1 MKYLSILIFL
11 SVLAGC
17 SAPQYQS
24 QDGIVSES
32 MRFLPNWYH
41 HKLGLQLLG
50 DNQYS
55 TAPQAALLRKADVAF
70 FEDDLQSCQI
80 FLERAQ
86 RIAPRDAS
94 IYVRLSYLY
103 WLQEQ
108 SPLAVQTARRAL
120 AVVGSDQLAREE
132 VQRLITEIQKN

>member
-1 MKYLSILIFL
+1 MKCVWIVFVFA
-11 SVLAGC
+11 VLAGC

-24 QDGIVSES
+24 QEGIVSES

-50 DNQYS
+50 ENQYS
-55 TAPQAALLRKADVAF
+55 SAPQSALLRKADVAF
-70 FEDDLQSCQI
+70 FQDDFQSCQI
-80 FLERAQ
+80 LLERAQ

-103 WLQEQ
+103 WLQDQ
-108 SPLAVQTARRAL
+108 NTLAIQTARRAL
-120 AVVGSDQLAREE
+120 AVVGADTLAKEE
-132 VQRLITEIQKN
+132 VQRLILEIQKN

>member
-1 MKYLSILIFL
+1 MKVVTILMI
-11 SVLAGC
+11 VLLAAC

-24 QDGIVSES
+24 QNGILDDS
-32 MRFLPNWYH
+32 MRYLPNWYH

-50 DNQYS
+50 ENAYS
-55 TAPQAALLRKADVAF
+55 DGPQSALLKKADVAF
-70 FEDDLQSCQI
+70 FQDDLQSCQI

-103 WLQEQ
+103 WLQDKNAQ
-108 SPLAVQTARRAL
+108 AVQTARRAL
-120 AVVGSDQLAREE
+120 SVVGNDQMARQE
-132 VQRLITEIQKN
+132 VERLLLEIQKN